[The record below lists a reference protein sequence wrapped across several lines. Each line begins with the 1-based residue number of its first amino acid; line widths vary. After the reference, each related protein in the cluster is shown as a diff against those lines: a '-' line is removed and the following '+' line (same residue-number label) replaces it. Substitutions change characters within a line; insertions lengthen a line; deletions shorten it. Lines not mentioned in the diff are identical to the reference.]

1 MIASTVLAS
10 LLFDHLK
17 IFTINLDATN
27 FQSRGQLVICRKVS
41 MLCLR
46 MMLKYDGDGDDYNGL
61 HSLIESAIGYTWV

>member
-1 MIASTVLAS
+1 MLAS

-17 IFTINLDATN
+17 IFTINLGATN
-27 FQSRGQLVICRKVS
+27 FQSRGQLVDCRKES